1 MGQEVTFSAVELRY
15 IRLCLVRQIAA
26 GRAELLKL
34 DEDSDEYMEKANDL
48 MVLDSIIAKIDREQG

>member
-1 MGQEVTFSAVELRY
+1 MFSTVELRH

-26 GRAELLKL
+26 ERAELLKL
-34 DEDSDEYMEKANDL
+34 DEDSVEYMEKANDL

>member
-1 MGQEVTFSAVELRY
+1 MFSNVELRH

-48 MVLDSIIAKIDREQG
+48 MVLDSIIAKIDREQS

>member
-1 MGQEVTFSAVELRY
+1 MFSKVELRH
-15 IRLCLVRQIAA
+15 IRLCLVRQIAV
-26 GRAELLKL
+26 GRAELVKL